1 MFSAG
6 HSPSAEDKDQ
16 KALSSVL
23 RKLDQL
29 RKLALHSEFTI
40 PLEVLSRVSSPFF
53 PNLEA
58 VELHGKL
65 NLPKD
70 MGDTKLCLPNLRH
83 LSMEERKVPLEFF
96 NKLAADLSFL
106 ENLELDS
113 DAYDG
118 LHLVF
123 PPGGFQS
130 LKKLSVNL
138 GKLKN
143 VQIGR
148 LALTRLEDLQI
159 SYYPDKP
166 EVKVEIHGKDKVVNK
181 IKRGNKE
188 LSKKIKHIPDSSG
201 QSSEQGQ
208 RSSLCYTPISE
219 NLM

>member
-1 MFSAG
+1 
-6 HSPSAEDKDQ
+6 
-16 KALSSVL
+16 
-23 RKLDQL
+23 
-29 RKLALHSEFTI
+29 
-40 PLEVLSRVSSPFF
+40 
-53 PNLEA
+53 
-58 VELHGKL
+58 
-65 NLPKD
+65 
-70 MGDTKLCLPNLRH
+70 
-83 LSMEERKVPLEFF
+83 
-96 NKLAADLSFL
+96 
-106 ENLELDS
+106 LDS

>member
-6 HSPSAEDKDQ
+6 HFPSAEDKDQ

-83 LSMEERKVPLEFF
+83 LSMEERKVPL
-96 NKLAADLSFL
+96 
-106 ENLELDS
+106 
-113 DAYDG
+113 
-118 LHLVF
+118 
-123 PPGGFQS
+123 
-130 LKKLSVNL
+130 
-138 GKLKN
+138 
-143 VQIGR
+143 
-148 LALTRLEDLQI
+148 
-159 SYYPDKP
+159 
-166 EVKVEIHGKDKVVNK
+166 
-181 IKRGNKE
+181 
-188 LSKKIKHIPDSSG
+188 
-201 QSSEQGQ
+201 
-208 RSSLCYTPISE
+208 
-219 NLM
+219 